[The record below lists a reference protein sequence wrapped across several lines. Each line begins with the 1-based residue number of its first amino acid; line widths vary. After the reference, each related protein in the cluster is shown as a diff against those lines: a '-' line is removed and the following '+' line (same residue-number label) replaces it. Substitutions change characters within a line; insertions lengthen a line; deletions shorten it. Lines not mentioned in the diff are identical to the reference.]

1 MKFLNEFNNSKPTVS
16 TIKMIALYLAVIGY
30 FILVIPSL
38 VSCSSDDSPTPPISE
53 EEEEETFIFPT
64 VVLHSGETDVHMG
77 VVGGPTSSALV
88 YEVKATAPDGYDKM
102 TIYKVVDGTEAE
114 YQTVDTI
121 HPNYV
126 AGSNTFTYT
135 LNYILNEDD
144 VDKDLLF
151 RAVVTDINGNT
162 DSLDFA
168 AAQVALPMIQ
178 GQALLQTSITEN
190 GDVTLPCYLYIDEA
204 GSMVAVNHET
214 AAAPSNNSN
223 VLFAFTLSETYGYNL
238 SSINSVEDPFSN
250 NFNLKTST
258 ELKEQVSGSPFDI
271 SLPNTYN
278 IYDVYNIE
286 HIFSILDFNTHNEK
300 AENVN
305 TIGKR
310 FFFETDDNRT
320 GVLQVSDFEIL
331 GSRAYLEIDVF
342 LTN

>member
-1 MKFLNEFNNSKPTVS
+1 MKKLSPYLL
-16 TIKMIALYLAVIGY
+16 ALCVTAYMVLA
-30 FILVIPSL
+30 FTSL
-38 VSCSSDDSPTPPISE
+38 TSCSSDDDATITP
-53 EEEEETFIFPT
+53 EEETNFVLPN
-64 VVLHSGETDVHMG
+64 VVLHSGETDVHLG

-88 YEVKATAPDGYDKM
+88 YEVKATASDGYDKM

-114 YQTVDTI
+114 YQTVDTT

-190 GDVTLPCYLYIDEA
+190 GDVTLPCYIYIAED
-204 GSMVAVNHET
+204 GSITAVNHET

-271 SLPNTYN
+271 SLPTTYN
-278 IYDVYNIE
+278 IYNVYDIE
-286 HIFSILDFNTHNEK
+286 HIYSVLDFNTHNEK

-320 GVLQVSDFEIL
+320 GVIQISDFEIL
-331 GSRAYLEIDVF
+331 GSRAYLEVDIY
-342 LTN
+342 LTY